1 MQVTGHCDKHAHN
14 CGPEVH
20 DNKKK
25 DEVDPQKVQDEWD
38 FPLRRGG
45 MGEASAHRPKSKQ

>member
-25 DEVDPQKVQDEWD
+25 YEVDSQKVQDEWD